1 MNDDFLNNITS
12 DLMTSMGIAMIRQG
26 LPDSTEMTPW
36 DMTLGDFKK
45 MGGLTDQDIKF
56 LQSEQKQ

>member
-1 MNDDFLNNITS
+1 MNDDFQNKITS
-12 DLMTSMGIAMIRQG
+12 DLMTNMGIAMIQQG

-45 MGGLTDQDIKF
+45 MGGLTDQDIEL
-56 LQSEQKQ
+56 LQNEAK

>member
-1 MNDDFLNNITS
+1 MHDDFLNNMTS

-26 LPDSTEMTPW
+26 LPYSTEMSPW

-45 MGGLTDQDIKF
+45 MGGLT
-56 LQSEQKQ
+56 